1 MGQKRSSTGDYPSPK
16 RLQRQAALEETDPI
30 YEEAHSD
37 LDYSSHDNASIVS
50 GSLHDTPATP
60 FSTTSTSVKY
70 PSELKTHLCP
80 FEGCTKAFNRPA
92 RLQEH
97 LRSHNNERLFSCT
110 HDGCDK
116 TFLRAS
122 HLNHHVKS
130 AHTGVRDYVCD
141 RPGCGKSFVTGSR
154 LRRHL
159 AAHDGQDKYRCTE
172 YPPCNETFRKH
183 STLQKHVLSV
193 HLKQK
198 PFQCTHINSETG
210 EKCTMAFESAGHL
223 RAHES
228 RVHTEKRF
236 SCAECTQRA
245 EEAKTQNQPLM
256 PPPASFPTYSL
267 LQAHIRAAH
276 PPQCPNCAVTCSTA
290 RELRRHLEVAH
301 GNVSLDD
308 RRIFPCTLP
317 GCDRSF
323 TKKGNLT
330 VHIRTVH
337 DGEKRFVCG
346 ETDLSASKRVAGW
359 SPAEGC
365 GKRYGSKLA
374 LEEHIRTAHLGFQ
387 NSKAERR
394 QKLGKRGDSLST
406 TTSTTNN
413 TDNNSNNLSALATLT
428 GEGYADATGRQI
440 TCLISTCPHR
450 FHRNYDLWVH
460 MGSKHN
466 YTEDDIR
473 DMFLQR
479 ALLGDGNGNGSDSLP
494 GDVLGIYGLEFDNES
509 PSIDRPDPF
518 AAGPETDNGHCH
530 DHDYRLPEIDMYMG
544 TDLYAFVGEE
554 FPPREDFFGSKMLPV
569 SAGEPTSTSTSK
581 IPIPTDDM
589 MIDPFLD
596 FNTTVNS

>member
-1 MGQKRSSTGDYPSPK
+1 MGRKRSSSGYYPSAK
-16 RLQRQAALEETDPI
+16 RLQKQSADETDPI

-37 LDYSSHDNASIVS
+37 VDYSPDDTSVAS
-50 GSLHDTPATP
+50 SLHDTPATP
-60 FSTTSTSVKY
+60 FSTASTSVRY
-70 PSELKTHLCP
+70 PSELKTHRCP

-110 HDGCDK
+110 YEGCYK
-116 TFLRAS
+116 TFLRTS

-141 RPGCGKSFVTGSR
+141 RQGCGKSFVTGSR

-159 AAHDGQDKYRCTE
+159 AAHDGRDKFRCTE

-198 PFQCTHINSETG
+198 PFQCQHIDPQTG
-210 EKCTMAFESAGHL
+210 DKCLMAFELAGHL

-228 RVHTEKRF
+228 RVHTAKRF
-236 SCAECTQRA
+236 SCAECSQSV
-245 EEAKTQNQPLM
+245 EDGSMM
-256 PPPASFPTYSL
+256 PPPTFPTYSL
-267 LQAHIRAAH
+267 LQAHIRTAH
-276 PPQCPNCAVTCSTA
+276 PPQCPNCSVTCSTA

-301 GNVSLDD
+301 GNVTLED
-308 RRIFPCTLP
+308 RRIFPCTVP
-317 GCDRSF
+317 GCGRSF

-346 ETDLSASKRVAGW
+346 ETDLSTSKRVTGW
-359 SPAEGC
+359 SAADGC

-394 QKLGKRGDSLST
+394 QKLGQTRKSS
-406 TTSTTNN
+406 SASNN
-413 TDNNSNNLSALATLT
+413 NNNNLSALATLT
-428 GEGYADATGRQI
+428 GEGYADETGRQI
-440 TCLISTCPHR
+440 TCFVESCPHR

-460 MGSKHN
+460 MGSKHS

-473 DMFLQR
+473 GLFLQR
-479 ALLGDGNGNGSDSLP
+479 ALLGDSSEPVP
-494 GDVLGIYGLEFDNES
+494 GDVFGIYGLEFDNEVHTYYQDLNMGAYARM
-509 PSIDRPDPF
+509 PVETA
-518 AAGPETDNGHCH
+518 AAGAHATGRGQHQ
-530 DHDYRLPEIDMYMG
+530 LPDISIEPYTLD
-544 TDLYAFVGEE
+544 AAE
-554 FPPREDFFGSKMLPV
+554 FSMLPQSV
-569 SAGEPTSTSTSK
+569 PVPGFFDSDIMMQESTSASK
-581 IPIPTDDM
+581 TQIPSLNNDEM
-589 MIDPFLD
+589 MNDPFLD
-596 FNTTVNS
+596 FEMVNS

>member
-1 MGQKRSSTGDYPSPK
+1 MGQKRSLSGDYPSPK
-16 RLQRQAALEETDPI
+16 RLQRAALEETDPI
-30 YEEAHSD
+30 YEEPHSD
-37 LDYSSHDNASIVS
+37 VDYLSHDNASVTS
-50 GSLHDTPATP
+50 DSLHDTPATP
-60 FSTTSTSVKY
+60 FSTISTSVRY

-80 FEGCTKAFNRPA
+80 FDGCTKAFNRPA

-110 HDGCDK
+110 HPDCDK

-198 PFQCTHINSETG
+198 PFQCAHTDPKTG

-236 SCAECTQRA
+236 SCAECAQRA
-245 EEAKTQNQPLM
+245 QDAKARGIDNMSM
-256 PPPASFPTYSL
+256 PPPATFPTYSL
-267 LQAHIRAAH
+267 LQAHIRTAH

-301 GNVSLDD
+301 GNVSLEE
-308 RRIFPCTLP
+308 RRVFPCTVP

-346 ETDLSASKRVAGW
+346 ETDLSASKRVVGW
-359 SPAEGC
+359 SPADGC

-394 QKLGKRGDSLST
+394 QRLGKRNDAST
-406 TTSTTNN
+406 TSFNKDK
-413 TDNNSNNLSALATLT
+413 DNNASALATLT
-428 GEGYADATGRQI
+428 GEGYADLPGRTI
-440 TCLISTCPHR
+440 TCLIATCPHR

-466 YTEDDIR
+466 YAEDDIR

-479 ALLGDGNGNGSDSLP
+479 ALLGDGNGNTNGADTASDAVPVSVS
-494 GDVLGIYGLEFDNES
+494 GDMLGIYGLEFDNNS
-509 PSIDRPDPF
+509 P
-518 AAGPETDNGHCH
+518 GYEQ
-530 DHDYRLPEIDMYMG
+530 LPEIDMSMNMNMNMG
-544 TDLYAFVGEE
+544 ADPYSFGGEE
-554 FPPREDFFGSKMLPV
+554 LHHSDFFGSDPLMMQGQESL
-569 SAGEPTSTSTSK
+569 AEPQSTSK
-581 IPIPTDDM
+581 IPPDDT

-596 FNTTVNS
+596 LNMVSS

>member
-1 MGQKRSSTGDYPSPK
+1 MGRKRPSSGDYPSPK
-16 RLQRQAALEETDPI
+16 RLQQQASFDETDPI
-30 YEEAHSD
+30 YEETHSD
-37 LDYSSHDNASIVS
+37 LDYSSHDDTSVTS
-50 GSLHDTPATP
+50 GSLHETPATP
-60 FSTTSTSVKY
+60 YSTTSTSVRY
-70 PSELKTHLCP
+70 PSELKTHRCP

-116 TFLRAS
+116 TFLRVS

-130 AHTGVRDYVCD
+130 AHTGVRDYICD

-159 AAHDGQDKYRCTE
+159 AAHDGRDKYRCTE
-172 YPPCNETFRKH
+172 HPPCNETFRKH

-198 PFQCTHINSETG
+198 PFQCSHSDPQTG
-210 EKCTMAFESAGHL
+210 EKCQMAFESAGHL

-236 SCAECTQRA
+236 SCAECSQRA
-245 EEAKTQNQPLM
+245 EEEGGNQSSM
-256 PPPASFPTYSL
+256 SPPTTFPTYSL
-267 LQAHIRAAH
+267 LQAHIRNAH
-276 PPQCPNCAVTCSTA
+276 PPQCPNCSLICSTS

-301 GNVSLDD
+301 GNVTLDD
-308 RRIFPCTLP
+308 RRIYPCTVP

-337 DGEKRFVCG
+337 EGEKRFICG
-346 ETDLSASKRVAGW
+346 ETDLSTSKRVTEW
-359 SPAEGC
+359 SGDDGC

-394 QKLGKRGDSLST
+394 QKLGLTRKRNESST
-406 TTSTTNN
+406 TTPAANDSP
-413 TDNNSNNLSALATLT
+413 ALAALT
-428 GEGYADATGRQI
+428 GEGYVGETGRQI
-440 TCLISTCPHR
+440 ACFIHTCPHR
-450 FHRNYDLWVH
+450 FHRDYDLWVH

-466 YTEDDIR
+466 HTEDEIR

-479 ALLGDGNGNGSDSLP
+479 ALLGDRAEPVS
-494 GDVLGIYGLEFDNES
+494 GDMFGIYGLEFDSEDN
-509 PSIDRPDPF
+509 PS
-518 AAGPETDNGHCH
+518 C
-530 DHDYRLPEIDMYMG
+530 
-544 TDLYAFVGEE
+544 DLYTRAAITETAHDQLPDISADSYVLGGGSGLGAL
-554 FPPREDFFGSKMLPV
+554 PPQLGFFDPDVMMHDSV
-569 SAGEPTSTSTSK
+569 AESTTSK
-581 IPIPTDDM
+581 IPGACSDDM
-589 MIDPFLD
+589 AMIDPFLD
-596 FNTTVNS
+596 FNMGNS